1 MDDLV
6 LSLDAESLEKMYR
19 LFRWPEDISEESGRK
34 RYHDSLKEFS
44 TILSHNWMKD
54 VLRRDNI
61 RIVDVCSGTGI
72 GGIALA
78 KKIIELNKSIELTF
92 VDLREEALKKAIEFS
107 KAELGLEANVI
118 AVDAREL
125 YKLKLEVDIAILW
138 GLTTP
143 HFNPI
148 DLIKLYGSIGT
159 ILQKE
164 GVLIVEEVD
173 RFYSVCMLRGYKDF
187 LLERHDKRGPVFSIH
202 YKHDFLTGYTTRII
216 LAGEETHL
224 MDVYFWDIASS
235 IAFAWMFFEDVDF
248 VQGRPYM
255 GYILAHRPR
264 KKNNIMEII
273 AGTPSA
279 YKIS

>member
-1 MDDLV
+1 V
-6 LSLDAESLEKMYR
+6 IWALSLDAESLEKMYR

-54 VLRRDNI
+54 VLKGDNI

-78 KKIIELNKSIELTF
+78 KKIIELNKSVELTF

-125 YKLKLEVDIAILW
+125 YKLKLEADIAILW

-148 DLIKLYGSIGT
+148 DLIKLYGSIST

-164 GVLIVEEVD
+164 GVFIAEETD
-173 RFYSVCMLRGYKDF
+173 RFYMLRGYKDF
-187 LLERHDKRGPVFSIH
+187 LLERYDERGPVFSIH

-216 LAGEETHL
+216 LAGGETHP
-224 MDVYFWDIASS
+224 MDMYFWDIASS
-235 IAFAWMFFEDVDF
+235 IAFTWMFFEDVDF
-248 VQGRPYM
+248 VQSRPYM

-264 KKNNIMEII
+264 KMDIRSIVAE
-273 AGTPSA
+273 TPSA
-279 YKIS
+279 YKTS